1 MVSLP
6 AFMQEERADS
16 CEFRGAVSGLK
27 ARAQL
32 GCAPRYEPEDAVLE
46 SVRWLIDHG
55 QLEVVSPLKV

>member
-1 MVSLP
+1 
-6 AFMQEERADS
+6 MQEERADS